1 MAPDAWSSALAHI
14 KHQTREG
21 MMARDLYMAQTPKSS
36 FPKYQNHRQVLCKTP
51 LRFWLLTK
59 PRRYLTQPS
68 ASGSSYIFLR
78 GVRDLQPQ
86 FDKYSEDAS
95 FSSIL
100 MPCTYLLRVEV
111 HPGGINQH
119 RTLLR
124 AGTEA
129 RKEKNTRQP
138 APEKWRKGI

>member
-36 FPKYQNHRQVLCKTP
+36 FPKYQNHR
-51 LRFWLLTK
+51 
-59 PRRYLTQPS
+59 QPS